1 MLEGITGHQPK
12 VKKTKK
18 EMLIT
23 PYKKPPEHRIFF
35 LPNET
40 FVFCSLIFVYFS
52 GKKRNVY
59 HYKKSD
65 TTRINK
71 TKTTTLLTYC

>member
-1 MLEGITGHQPK
+1 MLEGLTGHQPK

-35 LPNET
+35 LPIET
-40 FVFCSLIFVYFS
+40 FVFCSLFLFISLVR
-52 GKKRNVY
+52 KEMCIII
-59 HYKKSD
+59 KSQ
-65 TTRINK
+65 TQQELIKQRQ
-71 TKTTTLLTYC
+71 LLC